1 MQSRSTGG
9 RGWRHHSSTFCR
21 DKRLNRLTNKK
32 ITFKGI
38 DLSLYWSMQNFILK
52 LTKLSYKYRFYV
64 LCTFKSCATFLLCIC
79 FTNHTV
85 YIYMP
90 TCVSIFT
97 IIMATFLCV
106 FICLNTQS
114 QYLSSI

>member
-38 DLSLYWSMQNFILK
+38 DLSLYWRMQNFILK
-52 LTKLSYKYRFYV
+52 LTILSYKYRFYV
-64 LCTFKSCATFLLCIC
+64 LCTFKSCATFLLCMC
-79 FTNHTV
+79 CTNHTV

-97 IIMATFLCV
+97 IIMATYLCV